1 MLTNSKRLAGW
12 ALLVAL
18 AFAVASCGTSKSLT
32 GGEGRGKGQAGGAGA
47 AVTGSLDYMR
57 KVYDNEVYAQSI
69 SSRIKFTVG
78 TGKKDISVSGSLK
91 MKKDEVIR
99 IQLTPLG
106 LMEVG
111 RLEFAKDY
119 VLIMDRINK
128 EYIKVGYSDVDFLKK
143 NGLDFYALQA
153 LFWNSLF
160 VPGTQKITDSS
171 LKSFTVTPM
180 DAVVGTIV
188 SLKRGNMDYRWTTDN
203 ATGRIKAVDVTYSD
217 KTAGTTTVT
226 CRYGSFKP
234 LGRKAFPSDITLTMK
249 SNAVKKGNNM
259 SVNIAISDIDTSDDW
274 ETFTQVSG
282 KYRQVSV
289 KDVMNRLLKM

>member
-1 MLTNSKRLAGW
+1 MKRIWFILIV
-12 ALLVAL
+12 LLV
-18 AFAVASCGTSKSLT
+18 FIGIVSAVQLGISG
-32 GGEGRGKGQAGGAGA
+32 GQAQRPPAQAPEPLRQEAGKSPSSGIPAAPEAEKEGGSPSAGKESLPAPEDA
-47 AVTGSLDYMR
+47 AEGDAASDPLQAPDARAEAAPPAGDAVKHG
-57 KVYDNEVYAQSI
+57 
-69 SSRIKFTVG
+69 TVEKG
-78 TGKKDISVSGSLK
+78 DTLSTVLESVSTEGSFEYANAVKQVFSL
-91 MKKDEVIR
+91 R
-99 IQLTPLG
+99 AFRAGQP
-106 LMEVG
+106 
-111 RLEFAKDY
+111 Y
-119 VLIMDRINK
+119 V
-128 EYIKVGYSDVDFLKK
+128 
-143 NGLDFYALQA
+143 
-153 LFWNSLF
+153 
-160 VPGTQKITDSS
+160 
-171 LKSFTVTPM
+171 
-180 DAVVGTIV
+180 VV
-188 SLKRGNMDYRWTTDN
+188 TDN

>member
-1 MLTNSKRLAGW
+1 
-12 ALLVAL
+12 
-18 AFAVASCGTSKSLT
+18 
-32 GGEGRGKGQAGGAGA
+32 
-47 AVTGSLDYMR
+47 
-57 KVYDNEVYAQSI
+57 
-69 SSRIKFTVG
+69 
-78 TGKKDISVSGSLK
+78 
-91 MKKDEVIR
+91 
-99 IQLTPLG
+99 
-106 LMEVG
+106 
-111 RLEFAKDY
+111 
-119 VLIMDRINK
+119 
-128 EYIKVGYSDVDFLKK
+128 
-143 NGLDFYALQA
+143 
-153 LFWNSLF
+153 
-160 VPGTQKITDSS
+160 
-171 LKSFTVTPM
+171 M

-249 SNAVKKGNNM
+249 SNAVKRGNNM

-282 KYRQVSV
+282 KYRQVGV